1 MLKNYLIIF
10 LVFGLILDA
19 KQLSAPKKKHT
30 LAICSVIK
38 NEAKYLKEWIEFHR
52 LVGVEHFYIYNNN
65 STDRLYNILSP
76 YIKKRLVTLIP
87 WPDFLGSIE
96 DDKSYQ
102 WALST
107 QIPAYENAIL
117 FKAGPQTKWL
127 ALLTPD
133 EYLVPVESYTMIELL
148 EKYDSA
154 PGILL
159 YTDVFDASKTNLFPS
174 PLIIESIDLTQPP
187 KQNIQKTIAKLI
199 VKTDQCKGF
208 TWPPYRVVF
217 KNDQQPIQLKKSEAR
232 INRYINR
239 DRPIIETLKHKMYL
253 DPRQVSPGEISSLLD
268 KGYFIEDQERTI
280 YRYIPLMKS
289 NLP

>member
-1 MLKNYLIIF
+1 
-10 LVFGLILDA
+10 
-19 KQLSAPKKKHT
+19 
-30 LAICSVIK
+30 
-38 NEAKYLKEWIEFHR
+38 
-52 LVGVEHFYIYNNN
+52 
-65 STDRLYNILSP
+65 
-76 YIKKRLVTLIP
+76 
-87 WPDFLGSIE
+87 
-96 DDKSYQ
+96 
-102 WALST
+102 
-107 QIPAYENAIL
+107 
-117 FKAGPQTKWL
+117 
-127 ALLTPD
+127 
-133 EYLVPVESYTMIELL
+133 MIELL

-159 YTDVFDASKTNLFPS
+159 HTDVFDASKTNLFPS

-239 DRPIIETLKHKMYL
+239 DRPIIEALKHKIYL